1 MLRELPGV
9 IVYIAFLTGFVFLMN
24 VISSPNFSGDANY
37 YSIIGAAIIIFTTL
51 MVYWERI
58 FPPDTI

>member
-9 IVYIAFLTGFVFLMN
+9 LIYIVFLAGSVFLMN
-24 VISSPNFSGDANY
+24 TISATDFNGDSNYFSL
-37 YSIIGAAIIIFTTL
+37 IGAGIIIFVTL

-58 FPPDTI
+58 FPAGD